1 MGKNKIPLW
10 LPAILAI
17 TVVAAGCSAE
27 QPDSDATAEADANG
41 AVVDTMVVK
50 KESLNTVYDLSG
62 TLQAYEER
70 AISFEIG
77 GRVAAASLA
86 AGASVSK
93 GSGLAQL
100 EQSDYRLQLAQAEAS
115 IQEAQAAVTNAEAG
129 IRSADSSFASAEAR
143 VESAEANV
151 RKVHKGARE
160 QEKAQAQA
168 AAGKAQSAYDK
179 AKADADRIRKL
190 YEAGAASA
198 SDNESA
204 QLQLVSAEKDL
215 EAARESLSLLQEGA
229 TAEDTDAAKA
239 ALKEALAGQSAASAT
254 QLQAQSS
261 REQAAAAY
269 VKAKVAKEQAELA
282 LSRTTLSAPF
292 NGVVLEK
299 QIEPGELVASG
310 QTVYRI
316 GSIDRLKVLL
326 PVPDSEIQDWKKGQK
341 VAVSLYGETRTATV
355 SAIYAA
361 TNASTGTINV
371 EVVIPNSSHDWLPGQ
386 VIKAARELSGKQ
398 GILVPVE
405 AVIQTGDQPYVFKE
419 DEGKAVKTNVELGR
433 EMTDNK
439 LQVVSGLGEGDRI
452 VTKGSASLF
461 NGDVL
466 RQTGGS
472 NE

>member
-1 MGKNKIPLW
+1 MSKNKFPL
-10 LPAILAI
+10 LLSAMLAI
-17 TVVAAGCSAE
+17 TVVTAGCAAE
-27 QPDSDATAEADANG
+27 QPAPDAAADASASG
-41 AVVDTMVVK
+41 TVVDTMVVK
-50 KESLNTVYDLSG
+50 KEPLNTVYDLSG

-70 AISFEIG
+70 SISFEIG

-86 AGASVSK
+86 AGAPVSK
-93 GSGLAQL
+93 GSILAQL
-100 EQSDYRLQLAQAEAS
+100 DQSDYRLQLAQAEAS

-129 IRSADSSFASAEAR
+129 IRSAGSSLASAEAQ

-151 RKVHKGARE
+151 RKVNKGARE
-160 QEKAQAQA
+160 QERAQARA
-168 AAGKAQSAYDK
+168 AADKAQSAYDK

-198 SDNESA
+198 SENESA

-215 EAARESLSLLQEGA
+215 ETARESLSLLQEGA

-239 ALKEALAGQSAASAT
+239 ALKEALAGKSAASAA

-261 REQAAAAY
+261 KEQAAAGFE
-269 VKAKVAKEQAELA
+269 KAKVAKEQAELA
-282 LSRTTLSAPF
+282 LSRTTLLAPF
-292 NGVVLEK
+292 NGAVLEK
-299 QIEPGELVASG
+299 LIEPGELVSSG

-341 VAVSLYGETRTATV
+341 VSVSLYDETRTASV
-355 SAIYAA
+355 SAIYAS
-361 TNASTGTINV
+361 TNANTGTINV

-386 VIKAARELSGKQ
+386 VIKAARELSDKQ
-398 GILVPVE
+398 GVLVPVE

-419 DEGKAVKTNVELGR
+419 VEGKAVKTEVELGGQ
-433 EMTDNK
+433 MTDNK
-439 LQVVSGLGEGDRI
+439 LQVVSGLSEGDSI
-452 VTKGSASLF
+452 VTKGAASLF

-466 RQTGGS
+466 RQSGGG

>member
-1 MGKNKIPLW
+1 MSKNKMPLW

-17 TVVAAGCSAE
+17 TVVTAGCSAE
-27 QPDSDATAEADANG
+27 QPDSDTTAEAG
-41 AVVDTMVVK
+41 ASETVVDMMVVK
-50 KESLNTVYDLSG
+50 KEPLNTVYDLSG
-62 TLQAYEER
+62 TLQANEER
-70 AISFEIG
+70 TISFEIG
-77 GRVAAASLA
+77 GRVAAAPLA
-86 AGASVSK
+86 AGAAVSK
-93 GSGLAQL
+93 GSLLARL
-100 EQSDYRLQLAQAEAS
+100 DQSDYQLQLAQAEAS
-115 IQEAQAAVTNAEAG
+115 IQEAQAAITNAEAG
-129 IRSADSSFASAEAR
+129 IRSADSSLASAEAQ

-160 QEKAQAQA
+160 QEKAQARA
-168 AAGKAQSAYDK
+168 TVDKAQSAYDK

-198 SDNESA
+198 SDNEAA
-204 QLQLVSAEKDL
+204 QLQLISAEKDL
-215 EAARESLSLLQEGA
+215 ETARESLSLLQEGA

-239 ALKEALAGQSAASAT
+239 VLKEALAGKSAASAA

-261 REQAAAAY
+261 REQTAAGY
-269 VKAKVAKEQAELA
+269 EKAKVAKEQAELA
-282 LSRTTLSAPF
+282 LSRTTLSSPF

-299 QIEPGELVASG
+299 LIEPGELVASG
-310 QTVYRI
+310 QAIYRI

-341 VAVSLYGETRTATV
+341 VVVSLYGETRTATV
-355 SAIYAA
+355 SAIHAA

-419 DEGKAVKTNVELGR
+419 VEGKSVKTNVELGG

-439 LQVVSGLGEGDRI
+439 LQVVSGLSEGDRI

-472 NE
+472 SE